1 MQSGRVATLSR
12 CAGAQGVS
20 LPFLQK
26 PVLSRLRCQ
35 PLHAAQQLGVTATP
49 SVCLEGLRLEK
60 KEHGDGDIEQDS
72 SCSVSE
78 ESQISPP
85 HQVDNVDH
93 VVSNSSN
100 NVISR
105 GNKGNRRAWNKGI
118 AVPEAVRSKV
128 SNSMK
133 ERWKDP
139 EYRDAVSSS
148 LRGRQAWNK
157 GKTMSEE
164 TKEKMRLAKLNHSVS
179 KETRKKMSQARRGK
193 SLEPKAAALVSEKL
207 KGVPKSKEHKE
218 NIAAAMRKRHAAI
231 RVLNA
236 VELVYESSSSDSS
249 SQDAAM
255 PAMPRR
261 QMNNAKKQAS
271 SQVLG
276 EFKAELREYRA
287 LQDEISPWNE
297 AFVDRHGR
305 KPTMADVER
314 TGIEWLV
321 TRYKRY
327 VLLRERLFTQTTLL
341 RRKLDQVNAAS
352 ENKINA
358 TTKGSASSQKTNAN
372 GPTINELS
380 ANASRLHAAAQYKF
394 EKSLQST
401 KQPSSSHDQGKGAD
415 CPAQSMLPSSNSSS
429 SPRVREALNAAFEY
443 RKNKAFETKSAA
455 LAAAAA
461 ASSKPVKK

>member
-1 MQSGRVATLSR
+1 MQDTCSSVVAEER
-12 CAGAQGVS
+12 QIG
-20 LPFLQK
+20 LPQ
-26 PVLSRLRCQ
+26 
-35 PLHAAQQLGVTATP
+35 
-49 SVCLEGLRLEK
+49 
-60 KEHGDGDIEQDS
+60 
-72 SCSVSE
+72 
-78 ESQISPP
+78 
-85 HQVDNVDH
+85 QVDD
-93 VVSNSSN
+93 VVPSGSSN
-100 NVISR
+100 NAVPVIS
-105 GNKGNRRAWNKGI
+105 GGSNGGNRRAWNKGV
-118 AVPEAVRSKV
+118 AVPESVRNKV
-128 SNSMK
+128 SSSMK
-133 ERWKDP
+133 KRWKDP

-148 LRGRQAWNK
+148 LRGREAWNK
-157 GKTMSEE
+157 GKRMSEE

-179 KETRKKMSQARRGK
+179 KETRKKMSKARRGR

-207 KGVPKSKEHKE
+207 KGVPKTKEHKE

-231 RVLNA
+231 RVLSA

-249 SQDAAM
+249 QDATM
-255 PAMPRR
+255 PAMPRG
-261 QMNNAKKQAS
+261 QVNGAKKQAS

-305 KPTMADVER
+305 KPTMTDVER

-341 RRKLDQVNAAS
+341 RRKLDHVTAGS
-352 ENKINA
+352 EGKINA
-358 TTKGSASSQKTNAN
+358 TKGSLSSQKTNAN
-372 GPTINELS
+372 GPTIAELS

-394 EKSLQST
+394 EKGLQST
-401 KQPSSSHDQGKGAD
+401 KQPLPGHHREKLAN
-415 CPAQSMLPSSNSSS
+415 CPAQSVPTTSPSSS

-461 ASSKPVKK
+461 ASSKPAKK

>member
-1 MQSGRVATLSR
+1 MEPILYY
-12 CAGAQGVS
+12 
-20 LPFLQK
+20 FLQLQICWRSFIYSV
-26 PVLSRLRCQ
+26 PVQNTRFSEDT
-35 PLHAAQQLGVTATP
+35 G
-49 SVCLEGLRLEK
+49 
-60 KEHGDGDIEQDS
+60 
-72 SCSVSE
+72 CSVSE
-78 ESQISPP
+78 ERQNSPP
-85 HQVDNVDH
+85 HQADKVDY
-93 VVSNSSN
+93 VVNNSSN
-100 NVISR
+100 NAVPVISSGSR
-105 GNKGNRRAWNKGI
+105 GNRRAWNKGL

-139 EYRDAVSSS
+139 EYRDAVTSS
-148 LRGRQAWNK
+148 LRGRPAWNK

-164 TKEKMRLAKLNHSVS
+164 TKEKMRLAKLNHSVT

-193 SLEPKAAALVSEKL
+193 PLEPKAAALVSEKL

-236 VELVYESSSSDSS
+236 VELVYESSSSDSA
-249 SQDAAM
+249 QDAAM

-261 QMNNAKKQAS
+261 QINSAKKQAS

-297 AFVDRHGR
+297 AYVERHGR

-341 RRKLDQVNAAS
+341 RRKLDHVNAAS
-352 ENKINA
+352 EGKIDA
-358 TTKGSASSQKTNAN
+358 ACKGSASSQKTNAN
-372 GPTINELS
+372 GPTISELS

-394 EKSLQST
+394 EKSLQSS
-401 KQPSSSHDQGKGAD
+401 KQPSSSHDQEKGAD
-415 CPAQSMLPSSNSSS
+415 CPAQSAPTCHSSS

-461 ASSKPVKK
+461 AASSKPVKN

>member
-1 MQSGRVATLSR
+1 
-12 CAGAQGVS
+12 
-20 LPFLQK
+20 
-26 PVLSRLRCQ
+26 
-35 PLHAAQQLGVTATP
+35 
-49 SVCLEGLRLEK
+49 
-60 KEHGDGDIEQDS
+60 
-72 SCSVSE
+72 
-78 ESQISPP
+78 
-85 HQVDNVDH
+85 
-93 VVSNSSN
+93 
-100 NVISR
+100 
-105 GNKGNRRAWNKGI
+105 
-118 AVPEAVRSKV
+118 
-128 SNSMK
+128 
-133 ERWKDP
+133 
-139 EYRDAVSSS
+139 
-148 LRGRQAWNK
+148 
-157 GKTMSEE
+157 
-164 TKEKMRLAKLNHSVS
+164 
-179 KETRKKMSQARRGK
+179 MSQARKGR

-236 VELVYESSSSDSS
+236 VELVYESSSSES
-249 SQDAAM
+249 SQDAAV
-255 PAMPRR
+255 PAMHRR
-261 QMNNAKKQAS
+261 QINSAKKQAS

-341 RRKLDQVNAAS
+341 RRKLDHVNPAS
-352 ENKINA
+352 EGKMNA
-358 TTKGSASSQKTNAN
+358 TRGSPSSQKTNAN
-372 GPTINELS
+372 GPTIGELS

-394 EKSLQST
+394 EKSLQSST
-401 KQPSSSHDQGKGAD
+401 KQTLSGHHEEKLAQSMPSSST
-415 CPAQSMLPSSNSSS
+415 SSS

-461 ASSKPVKK
+461 AAASSKPVKN